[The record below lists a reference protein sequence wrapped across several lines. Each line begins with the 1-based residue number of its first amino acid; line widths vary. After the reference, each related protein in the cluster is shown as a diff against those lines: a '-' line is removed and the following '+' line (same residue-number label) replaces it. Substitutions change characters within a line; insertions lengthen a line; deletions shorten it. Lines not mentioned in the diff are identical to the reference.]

1 MSEFAEDYHDHSDSD
16 ESIVSRD
23 EEDDYF
29 QQQLAQRPGQGDN
42 WAELGL
48 LDSE

>member
-1 MSEFAEDYHDHSDSD
+1 MSEFADDYHDHSDSD

-29 QQQLAQRPGQGDN
+29 QQQLAQRPGKGNN